1 MRYLGQTNDSCLVL
15 CFVAPV
21 EDQTGCSDCDLVEN
35 CSEFSS
41 TQNTSTHTTPESS
54 PIKKR
59 RMEEPQLSTS
69 KGTQPSTSSGHK
81 KSKGKDLSLLMA
93 TQSGKCMVP
102 KDSLYFREWNKMTRT
117 KTTAR
122 KSTRKRPRDP
132 SASNLPW
139 KTLSKE
145 NARKNAAK
153 AAAAAQKNLS
163 NVPRMGGLKKPMR
176 YRPGTMALREIRHY
190 QKSTELLIRKL
201 PFNRLV
207 REIAQDFKTDLQF
220 QAQAIGAL
228 QEASEAYLVGLFED
242 TNLCAIHAKRVTIMP
257 KDIQLARRIHG
268 ERA

>member
-1 MRYLGQTNDSCLVL
+1 MKYFGQTNDSCPVL

-59 RMEEPQLSTS
+59 RMEESQSSPV
-69 KGTQPSTSSGHK
+69 KGAQPSISNGHK
-81 KSKGKDLSLLMA
+81 KSKIKDLSLIMA

-122 KSTRKRPRDP
+122 KSTGKRPRDP
-132 SASNLPW
+132 LASNLPR

-145 NARKNAAK
+145 NARKNVAK
-153 AAAAAQKNLS
+153 AVAVAQKNLG
-163 NVPRMGGLKKPMR
+163 NVLRMGGLKRPMR
-176 YRPGTMALREIRHY
+176 YRLGTMVL
-190 QKSTELLIRKL
+190 
-201 PFNRLV
+201 
-207 REIAQDFKTDLQF
+207 
-220 QAQAIGAL
+220 
-228 QEASEAYLVGLFED
+228 
-242 TNLCAIHAKRVTIMP
+242 
-257 KDIQLARRIHG
+257 
-268 ERA
+268 